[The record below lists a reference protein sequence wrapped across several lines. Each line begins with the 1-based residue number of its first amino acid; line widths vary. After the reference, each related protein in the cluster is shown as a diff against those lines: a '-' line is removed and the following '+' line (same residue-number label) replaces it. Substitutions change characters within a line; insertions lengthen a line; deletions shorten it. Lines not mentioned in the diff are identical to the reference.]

1 MPSVKIPK
9 KAADTDMTPF
19 VDIAFLILTFF
30 IMATK
35 MKPPSPVEITTP
47 YSVSSKELEA
57 KDALMIE
64 MDKDG
69 RVFFTIQTEKA
80 DDNTLKYN
88 VINNLNK
95 TRNLGLT
102 DAEMKN
108 FVRSPTVGVPF
119 TQLKGYFSRSE
130 EQRKTVKQEGVPV
143 TDSASNELYYWIRD
157 AVSVFAG
164 RPLLYMVKGDNNAK
178 YPVFK
183 GVIDALRRNEQF
195 KYQLITSPEA
205 VPMGTD
211 EFRRIEQVKSQ
222 SATAST

>member
-9 KAADTDMTPF
+9 KVADTDMTPF

-47 YSVSSKELEA
+47 YSVSSKELEQ

-64 MDKDG
+64 MDKDD
-69 RVFFTIQTEKA
+69 RVFFTIQTEKQE
-80 DDNTLKYN
+80 DDALKYN
-88 VINNLNK
+88 VIKNLNQ
-95 TRNLGLT
+95 TRNLGLS
-102 DAEMKN
+102 DADMKN

-119 TQLKGYFSRSE
+119 TQLKSYFSKSE
-130 EQRKTVKQEGVPV
+130 EQRKAIKQPGIPV
-143 TDSASNELYYWIRD
+143 TDSASNELYYWVRD
-157 AVSVFAG
+157 AVSAFSG
-164 RPLLYMVKGDNNAK
+164 RKILYMVKGDNAAK
-178 YPVFK
+178 YPIFK

-205 VPMGTD
+205 VPAGTD
-211 EFRRIEQVKSQ
+211 EYRRRGV
-222 SATAST
+222 ATAQTASAE